1 MRIQRAL
8 ARAGIASRR
17 HAEELVAAG
26 RVRVN
31 GKVATI
37 GQSVDP
43 ARDEITVDGARVAA
57 PATVGQAVWYV
68 LHKPAGVVTTR
79 RDPQERPTVFGLVP
93 DVPGLTY
100 VGRLDFM
107 TEGVLLLTTD
117 GTAAHELTHPSRSVE
132 RTYVA
137 TVRGNAARAVR
148 EALRGVE
155 LEDGSVQPVEVHAR
169 PIGGGRHEFEV
180 TITEGRNREVRRLCE
195 ALGLEVERLVR
206 TRFGPVHLGT
216 LAPGEYRAPTRAE
229 LAALRKR
236 AGTPTGPRRY
246 RS

>member
-8 ARAGIASRR
+8 ARAGVASRR

-31 GKVATI
+31 GRPAVI

-43 ARDEITVDGARVAA
+43 ARDEITVDGAPVGR
-57 PATVGQAVWYV
+57 PATEREATWIV
-68 LHKPAGVVTTR
+68 LHKPAGVMTTR
-79 RDPQERPTVFGLVP
+79 RDPQGRPTVFGLVP

-117 GTAAHELTHPSRSVE
+117 GTAAHELTHPSRAVE

-137 TVRGNAARAVR
+137 TVRGNASRAVR
-148 EALRGVE
+148 EAARGVE
-155 LEDGSVQPVEVHAR
+155 LEDGPVHPVGVGAR
-169 PIGGGRHEFEV
+169 PLGGGKHEFEL
-180 TITEGRNREVRRLCE
+180 TLTEGRNREVRRLCE

-206 TRFGPVHLGT
+206 TRFGPVQLGS
-216 LAPGEYRAPTRAE
+216 LGPGEHRPLTRGE
-229 LAALRKR
+229 RAALRKSVGRR
-236 AGTPTGPRRY
+236 A
-246 RS
+246 

>member
-8 ARAGIASRR
+8 ARAGVASRR

-26 RVRVN
+26 RVQVN
-31 GKVATI
+31 GRVAGV

-43 ARDEITVDGARVAA
+43 ARDEITVDGRRIAA
-57 PATVGQAVWYV
+57 PAPASEAVWLV

-79 RDPQERPTVFGLVP
+79 RDPQGRATVFGLVP

-117 GTAAHELTHPSRSVE
+117 GTAAHELTHPSRAVE

-137 TVRGNAARAVR
+137 TVRGNAARAAR
-148 EALRGVE
+148 EAARGVE
-155 LEDGSVQPVEVHAR
+155 LEDGPVQPAR
-169 PIGGGRHEFEV
+169 VDVRPVGGGRHEFEV
-180 TITEGRNREVRRLCE
+180 TLTEGRNREVRRLCE

-206 TRFGPVHLGT
+206 TRFGPVQLGT
-216 LAPGEYRAPTRAE
+216 LAAGQHRALTRPE
-229 LAALRKR
+229 RAALKKSVS
-236 AGTPTGPRRY
+236 RRP
-246 RS
+246 